1 MVISR
6 KSVKSNLFE
15 KIKIKLRL
23 YLGYLL
29 VLLTVIFIISLIR
42 NVFKIATARNEVE
55 KERVR
60 IAKINRE
67 NAELG
72 KRLAEVKSQ
81 DYIEKQLRD
90 KLGLAK
96 PGEIVV
102 VMPDADTL
110 RKLAPK
116 LVEEE
121 AVLPDPTWKK
131 WLRLFF

>member
-116 LVEEE
+116 PVEEE

>member
-1 MVISR
+1 V
-6 KSVKSNLFE
+6 
-15 KIKIKLRL
+15 
-23 YLGYLL
+23 
-29 VLLTVIFIISLIR
+29 
-42 NVFKIATARNEVE
+42 
-55 KERVR
+55 
-60 IAKINRE
+60 

-116 LVEEE
+116 PVEEE

>member
-67 NAELG
+67 CGIG
-72 KRLAEVKSQ
+72 KT
-81 DYIEKQLRD
+81 
-90 KLGLAK
+90 
-96 PGEIVV
+96 PG
-102 VMPDADTL
+102 
-110 RKLAPK
+110 RG
-116 LVEEE
+116 
-121 AVLPDPTWKK
+121 
-131 WLRLFF
+131 